1 MGPHPSASGRVGDRQ
16 GPCALGPQPTGR
28 RTGPGS
34 PRHHGIGC
42 ADFGRDVRGGPAPSL
57 PVERLADDRRKFRE
71 PPSVL
76 CRHGP
81 SDATKRSLV
90 RELFARIESEAGIS
104 SHSVEITITETPK
117 VNWGIR
123 GMNAEDLVL
132 AYEIDVEPPLDQTGL
147 VELIRARQR
156 DLGHPLVV
164 GISGY
169 CGSGKSTLART
180 LAAEL
185 AGAVRIRGDDFLDPV
200 RSHRR
205 STDWDGVDRR
215 RLLDSVLAPHRAAQ
229 PGVFH
234 RFDWTTRSLGPA
246 EPLPSADILVVDL
259 IGLFHP
265 DTLPSLDVTVWCDV
279 ELDVAAQRG
288 MARDARLGRRHE
300 SLWRDVWVP
309 NERDFEQRFAPQRSA
324 MARYRPAS

>member
-1 MGPHPSASGRVGDRQ
+1 M
-16 GPCALGPQPTGR
+16 
-28 RTGPGS
+28 
-34 PRHHGIGC
+34 
-42 ADFGRDVRGGPAPSL
+42 
-57 PVERLADDRRKFRE
+57 
-71 PPSVL
+71 
-76 CRHGP
+76 
-81 SDATKRSLV
+81 

-104 SHSVEITITETPK
+104 PHSVEITITETPK

-132 AYEIDVEPPLDQTGL
+132 DYEIDVESPMDQTGL
-147 VELIRARQR
+147 VDLIRARQR

-279 ELDVAAQRG
+279 ELDVAAQRAWRAMRG
-288 MARDARLGRRHE
+288 SAGVTSRSGETCGSRTSATSKNASPRSGAR
-300 SLWRDVWVP
+300 WRATALPRSPGP
-309 NERDFEQRFAPQRSA
+309 NET
-324 MARYRPAS
+324 